1 MDTKSSCTAAA
12 SSEVV
17 SAVQSAL
24 GDTVT
29 RMPADRLERLSNLR
43 ERILSLESRGF
54 LKRQEYRAL
63 TAREFERRYSPR
75 LPG

>member
-1 MDTKSSCTAAA
+1 MDTKSSCAAAA

-17 SAVQSAL
+17 KAVQSAL
-24 GDTVT
+24 GEKVT
-29 RMPADRLERLSNLR
+29 QMPVERLERVARVR

-54 LKRQEYRAL
+54 LRRQEYRSL